1 MKQNQGIISS
11 DTCRPKSPSKRTSP
25 THAVHEPAPSVMNAV
40 EYCLLHGLKL
50 AGPEHPAILCAQE
63 SLSYGALAARVSQ
76 FAAGLRETGVRPSD
90 RVGMLMLDTPDLI
103 ALHLGAIA
111 AGAIAVAISSRASA
125 AELAQILAIVR
136 PAALVVDAEFAGVA
150 VGAVATSSPNT
161 RLIRRDDELGAW
173 KAIPAT
179 TLAPVRRRLGDP
191 AFCECL
197 GHQIR

>member
-1 MKQNQGIISS
+1 SGRIRTMKQNQGIISS
-11 DTCRPKSPSKRTSP
+11 DACRPKSPSSP

-40 EYCLLHGLKL
+40 EYCSLHGLKL
-50 AGPEHPAILCAQE
+50 AGPEHPAILCAHE

-136 PAALVVDAEFAGVA
+136 PAAVAVDAEFADVA
-150 VGAVATSSPNT
+150 PSAVAASSPNT
-161 RLIRRDDELGAW
+161 RLIRRDREL
-173 KAIPAT
+173 
-179 TLAPVRRRLGDP
+179 
-191 AFCECL
+191 
-197 GHQIR
+197 